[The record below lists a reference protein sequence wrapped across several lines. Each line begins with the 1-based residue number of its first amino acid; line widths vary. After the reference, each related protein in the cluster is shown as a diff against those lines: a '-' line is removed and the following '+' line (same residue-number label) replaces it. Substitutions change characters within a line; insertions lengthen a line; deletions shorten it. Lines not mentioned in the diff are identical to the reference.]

1 MSSEVPVVSLYF
13 PASQEVQKV
22 APAGEYS
29 PAEQVVHEEEPE
41 LELYFPLSQATHAEL
56 SVLLSVPAPQ
66 VVQSQETTRLKP
78 LRHSPPSKGQLVPQ
92 VRQFCR
98 LVLSAVIPEGRCATG
113 IRQARENMLL
123 KLVTEDVF
131 HPEIS

>member
-1 MSSEVPVVSLYF
+1 M
-13 PASQEVQKV
+13 A
-22 APAGEYS
+22 APAGEYK
-29 PAEQVVHEEEPE
+29 PTEQVVQEEEPE

-56 SVLLSVPAPQ
+56 SVLRWVPAPQ
-66 VVQSQETTRLKP
+66 VVQSQEATRLKP

-92 VRQFCR
+92 VRQLCR

-113 IRQARENMLL
+113 IRQARRSMSVI
-123 KLVTEDVF
+123 LVTEDVS